1 MRIWVQKSAS
11 IQRRTSRLKFGHFAE
26 KSGLNS
32 VPNFST
38 KVLGWTSAVA
48 AYGAAVFPA
57 VFGAA
62 DDKGLVL
69 YLFAF
74 YYFTCLLVNWYFYY
88 EGLMRPGKAPRP
100 C

>member
-1 MRIWVQKSAS
+1 MYLRANLAS
-11 IQRRTSRLKFGHFAE
+11 IQPRTSPVKLPA
-26 KSGLNS
+26 LC
-32 VPNFST
+32 VQIPQ
-38 KVLGWTSAVA
+38 
-48 AYGAAVFPA
+48 VFPA

-88 EGLMRPGKAPRP
+88 EGLMRPGKGPRAETGSGAPRP